1 MLGDVAASSKSA
13 LRDPPPL
20 PKSVPGFVNR
30 FDRCTATGCNWSGQR
45 YALLQNSSRTAL
57 AEHVSCHQKKRG
69 HEIRM
74 STDAHILIVDDD
86 REIRD
91 LLSRFL
97 RKHGYRISAA
107 ANGNEMKQILETA
120 GIDLIVLDRVM
131 PGNDGLSLCRELRAT
146 SRMPIILLT
155 LLGGDTDRIIGL
167 EIGADD
173 YLVKPFNPHEL
184 LARIKAVLRRASD
197 LPLQSSLQKSP
208 VLSFSGWK
216 LDRSRRHLESPAGA
230 LVSLTDGEFDL
241 LLAFAERPQVI
252 LSREQLLDL
261 SRGRSAVVFDRSV
274 DMQITRLR
282 RKIEAD
288 PEQPEIIKTVRNKGY
303 VFTPEVVGDAV

>member
-1 MLGDVAASSKSA
+1 M
-13 LRDPPPL
+13 
-20 PKSVPGFVNR
+20 
-30 FDRCTATGCNWSGQR
+30 
-45 YALLQNSSRTAL
+45 LLQNSSRTAF
-57 AEHVSCHQKKRG
+57 AQHVSCRSQTQG
-69 HEIRM
+69 HKIRM

-86 REIRD
+86 RDIRD

-97 RKHGYRISAA
+97 RKNGYRISAA
-107 ANGNEMKQILETA
+107 ADGNEMKHILETA
-120 GIDLIVLDRVM
+120 RIDLIVLDRVM
-131 PGNDGLSLCRELRAT
+131 PGSDGLSLCRELRAT
-146 SRMPIILLT
+146 SRTPVILLT

-173 YLVKPFNPHEL
+173 YLAKPFNPHEL
-184 LARIKAVLRRASD
+184 LARIKAVLRRVSD

-208 VLSFSGWK
+208 VLSFGGWK
-216 LDRSRRHLESPAGA
+216 LDRSRRYLESPVGV

-261 SRGRSAVVFDRSV
+261 SRGRSAAAFDRSI

-303 VFTPEVVGDAV
+303 VFTSEVTGAAE